1 MHDRSFYSLVGIAVI
16 TLLALLIAVSGTG
29 LFTLHLG
36 RPVTVQLGLD
46 LQGGARILLQA
57 MPTSGQALDDETMEA
72 TRRIIESRVN
82 GGLGVTEPV
91 IQTVTSGDKRFIS
104 VELPGLKKNLQNV
117 ESVLQKTGQLTL
129 VALDATPLPPGAS
142 THSYRVL
149 ARGTDIDGKKVAVGT
164 DAVGAPAVDV
174 TVRGPAAA
182 RIAEYTAA
190 HVGGYMGIA
199 LDNRIYD
206 SPQIQS
212 PLGNQFQITNVG
224 SLDNAKNLAITLK
237 YGALP
242 VPLQVTGVQEVSA
255 TLGPDNVRA
264 SILAGAVG
272 LVIVMLFMA
281 VHYSV
286 PGLLA
291 DAALLIYAL
300 VVFALFK
307 LIPVTLTLAGIAG
320 FILSIGMAVDANIL
334 IFERMKEELR
344 AGRRIRAAMDAGFSR
359 AWPSIRDSNFSTLIT
374 CAILFWF
381 GNQFGASIV
390 KGFALTLA
398 IGVVVS
404 MFTAIFVTRTFLRA
418 LQSLGLTTVGGWAGL
433 VPSP

>member
-1 MHDRSFYSLVGIAVI
+1 MHYRSFYSLVGIAVI
-16 TLLALLIAVSGTG
+16 TLLALIIAVSGTG

-57 MPTSGQALDDETMEA
+57 MPAPGQALDDETMEA

-91 IQTVTSGDKRFIS
+91 IQTVKSGDKRFIS

-117 ESVLQKTGQLTL
+117 ESILQKTGQLTL
-129 VALDATPLPPGAS
+129 VALDTTPLPPGAS
-142 THSYRVL
+142 THGYRVL

-182 RIAEYTAA
+182 RIAEYTAT

-199 LDNRIYD
+199 LDNTIYD
-206 SPQIQS
+206 SPRIQS
-212 PLGNQFQITNVG
+212 PLGGQFQITNVG
-224 SLDNAKNLAITLK
+224 SLDNARNLAITLK

-242 VPLQVTGVQEVSA
+242 VPLQVAGVQEVSA
-255 TLGPDNVRA
+255 TLGPENVRA

-281 VHYSV
+281 LHYGV
-286 PGLLA
+286 PGLVA
-291 DAALLIYAL
+291 DAALLTYAL
-300 VVFALFK
+300 VVLALFK

-344 AGRRIRAAMDAGFSR
+344 LGRTLGAAIDAGFGR
-359 AWPSIRDSNFSTLIT
+359 AWPSIRDSNSTTMLT
-374 CAILFWF
+374 CAILWWF
-381 GNQFGASIV
+381 GSTFAASIIV
-390 KGFALTLA
+390 GFATTLF
-398 IGVVVS
+398 IGVAIS
-404 MFTAIFVTRTFLRA
+404 MLTAVLVRRPLLRPGPA
-418 LQSLGLTTVGGWAGL
+418 AVQPLHPPPYRA
-433 VPSP
+433 

>member
-1 MHDRSFYSLVGIAVI
+1 MQYRSLYSLVGIAVI
-16 TLLALLIAVSGTG
+16 TLVALIIAVSGTG

-57 MPTSGQALDDETMEA
+57 VPAPGQALDDETMEA

-91 IQTVTSGDKRFIS
+91 IQTVKSGDKRFIS

-129 VALDATPLPPGAS
+129 VALDATPLPRGAP
-142 THSYRVL
+142 THGHRVL

-212 PLGNQFQITNVG
+212 PLGGQFQITNVG

-242 VPLQVTGVQEVSA
+242 VPLQVAGVQEVSA

-264 SILAGAVG
+264 SILAGIVG
-272 LVIVMLFMA
+272 LLIVMLFMA
-281 VHYSV
+281 LHYGV

-307 LIPVTLTLAGIAG
+307 LLPVTLTLAGIAG
-320 FILSIGMAVDANIL
+320 FILSIGMAVDAN
-334 IFERMKEELR
+334 
-344 AGRRIRAAMDAGFSR
+344 
-359 AWPSIRDSNFSTLIT
+359 
-374 CAILFWF
+374 
-381 GNQFGASIV
+381 
-390 KGFALTLA
+390 
-398 IGVVVS
+398 
-404 MFTAIFVTRTFLRA
+404 
-418 LQSLGLTTVGGWAGL
+418 
-433 VPSP
+433 

>member
-1 MHDRSFYSLVGIAVI
+1 MYDRSIQSLVGIAVI
-16 TLLALLIAVSGTG
+16 TLLALVIAISGTG

-57 MPTSGQALDDETMEA
+57 MPTPGQALDDETMEA

-82 GGLGVTEPV
+82 GGLGVAEPV

-104 VELPGLKKNLQNV
+104 VELLGLKKNLQNV

-129 VALDATPLPPGAS
+129 VALDATPLPRGAS
-142 THSYRVL
+142 THGHRVL
-149 ARGTDIDGKKVAVGT
+149 ARGTDIDGTKVAMGT

-182 RIAEYTAA
+182 QIAEYTAA

-199 LDNRIYD
+199 LDNKIYD

-212 PLGNQFQITNVG
+212 PLGGQFQITNVG

-242 VPLQVTGVQEVSA
+242 VPLQVAGVQEVSA
-255 TLGPDNVRA
+255 TLGPEHVRA
-264 SILAGAVG
+264 SLLAGAVG
-272 LVIVMLFMA
+272 LVIVMFFMA
-281 VHYSV
+281 IHYRV

-307 LIPVTLTLAGIAG
+307 LIPVTLTLPGIAG

-334 IFERMKEELR
+334 IFERLKEELGL
-344 AGRRIRAAMDAGFSR
+344 GRTLGAALETGFGR
-359 AWPSIRDSNFSTLIT
+359 AWPSIRDSNSTTMLT
-374 CAILFWF
+374 CAILWWF
-381 GNQFGASIV
+381 GSTFAASIIV
-390 KGFALTLA
+390 GFATTLF
-398 IGVVVS
+398 IGVAISMLTAVLVS
-404 MFTAIFVTRTFLRA
+404 RTFLRLLLADAQPTRRA
-418 LQSLGLTTVGGWAGL
+418 LFGAGR
-433 VPSP
+433 

>member
-1 MHDRSFYSLVGIAVI
+1 MHYRSFYSLVSIAVI
-16 TLLALLIAVSGTG
+16 TLLALIIATSGTG

-36 RPVTVQLGLD
+36 RPVIVQLGLD

-57 MPTSGQALDDETMEA
+57 MPAPGQALDDETMEA

-82 GGLGVTEPV
+82 GGLGVAEPV
-91 IQTVTSGDKRFIS
+91 IQTVTSGHKRFIS

-129 VALDATPLPPGAS
+129 VALDATPLPRGAS
-142 THSYRVL
+142 THGHRVL
-149 ARGTDIDGKKVAVGT
+149 GRGTDIDGKKVAVGT

-199 LDNRIYD
+199 LDNKIYD

-212 PLGNQFQITNVG
+212 PLGGQFQITNVG

-242 VPLQVTGVQEVSA
+242 VPLQVAGVQQVSA

-281 VHYSV
+281 LHYGV

-334 IFERMKEELR
+334 IFERLKEELR
-344 AGRRIRAAMDAGFSR
+344 LGRTLGAAIETGFGR
-359 AWPSIRDSNFSTLIT
+359 AWPSIRDSNSTTMLT
-374 CAILFWF
+374 CAILWWF
-381 GNQFGASIV
+381 GSTFAASLIV
-390 KGFALTLA
+390 GFATTLF
-398 IGVVVS
+398 IGVAISMLTAVLVS
-404 MFTAIFVTRTFLRA
+404 RTFLRLA
-418 LQSLGLTTVGGWAGL
+418 LADAQPTHRALFGAGL
-433 VPSP
+433 